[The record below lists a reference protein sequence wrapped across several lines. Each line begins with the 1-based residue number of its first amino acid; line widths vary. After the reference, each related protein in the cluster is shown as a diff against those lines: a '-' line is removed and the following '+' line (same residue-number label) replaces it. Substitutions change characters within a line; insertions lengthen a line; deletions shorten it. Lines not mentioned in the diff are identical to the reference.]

1 RRPPRIGFGLSF
13 VGAANELRADHPR
26 QPGTNSRPRLLL
38 ACVCASLVLGGFVF
52 QGTAAAQRN
61 NPLIRQGQELYDE
74 LRYEEALQVLS
85 AALVR
90 SGNSETERATTY
102 RLLAFTYLALGR
114 PEEAEGAYRSLL
126 ALEPGFEVPA
136 DLSPRF
142 REFFTQAAQRWEAD
156 GRPGVSTAPPAAVTI
171 AHTSPAQADPE
182 QEVPLSA
189 TLDDADGRVAR
200 VVVAYRQGTSDVFR
214 RLDCERQ
221 PDGSYTATIPGED
234 VAPPLV
240 EYYFEALDG
249 AGLPVAAR
257 GDVAAPLRIAVEGG
271 GSVVTKWWF
280 WTIIGVVAAGA
291 VVTTAVVLTRDD
303 PAPPPTQ
310 GTLIVN
316 IR

>member
-1 RRPPRIGFGLSF
+1 MRVL
-13 VGAANELRADHPR
+13 AAVAL
-26 QPGTNSRPRLLL
+26 
-38 ACVCASLVLGGFVF
+38 VCASLFLSSS
-52 QGTAAAQRN
+52 ALAQRN

-90 SGNSETERATTY
+90 AGNSEAERATTY

-126 ALEPGFEVPA
+126 ALQPDFEIPS

-142 REFFTQAAQRWEAD
+142 REFFTEATQRWESD
-156 GRPGVSTAPPAAVTI
+156 GRPGVSTAPPTPVNI
-171 AHTSPAQADPE
+171 VHTSPAQADPE
-182 QEVPLSA
+182 QSVPLTAS
-189 TLDDADGRVAR
+189 LEDADGRVAR
-200 VVVAYRQGTSDVFR
+200 LVVAYRQGTSDVFR
-214 RLDCERQ
+214 RLDCEPQ
-221 PDGSYTATIPGED
+221 PDGSYVATIPGAD

-249 AGLPVAAR
+249 AGLPIAAR

-271 GSVVTKWWF
+271 GSVVSKWWF

-303 PAPPPTQ
+303 GGPAPTPQ

>member
-1 RRPPRIGFGLSF
+1 MVR
-13 VGAANELRADHPR
+13 VLRAA
-26 QPGTNSRPRLLL
+26 LV
-38 ACVCASLVLGGFVF
+38 ALVLGSISLASGVS
-52 QGTAAAQRN
+52 AQRN

-90 SGNSETERATTY
+90 AGNTVAERATTY

-126 ALEPGFEVPA
+126 AIEPELQPPG

-142 REFFTQAAQRWEAD
+142 REFFSAATQRWEAD
-156 GRPGVSTAPPAAVTI
+156 GRPGVSTAPPAPVRI
-171 AHTSPAQADPE
+171 LHTSPAQADPE
-182 QEVPLSA
+182 QAVPLTA
-189 TLDDADGRVAR
+189 TLEDSEGRVDR

-221 PDGSYTATIPGED
+221 PDGSFTATIPGQD

-257 GDVAAPLRIAVEGG
+257 GDVLAPLRIAVEGG
-271 GSVVTKWWF
+271 GSVATKWWF

-303 PAPPPTQ
+303 GPTPQ

>member
-1 RRPPRIGFGLSF
+1 MSDGTLLRYRRDMRVLSA
-13 VGAANELRADHPR
+13 VALCC
-26 QPGTNSRPRLLL
+26 SL
-38 ACVCASLVLGGFVF
+38 ALSSSAL
-52 QGTAAAQRN
+52 AQRN

-90 SGNSETERATTY
+90 AGNTEAERGTTY

-126 ALEPGFEVPA
+126 ALVPEFA
-136 DLSPRF
+136 VPSDLSPRF

-156 GRPGVSTAPPAAVTI
+156 GRPGVSTAPPAPVSI
-171 AHTSPAQADPE
+171 VHSSPAQADPE
-182 QEVPLSA
+182 QAVPLAA

-200 VVVAYRQGTSDVFR
+200 LVVAYRQGTSDVFR

-221 PDGSYTATIPGED
+221 PDGVFTATIPGED

-240 EYYFEALDG
+240 EYYFEALDA
-249 AGLPVAAR
+249 AGLPIAAR

-271 GSVVTKWWF
+271 GSVVSKWWF
-280 WTIIGVVAAGA
+280 WTIVGVVAVGA
-291 VVTTAVVLTRDD
+291 AATTAVVLTRDD
-303 PAPPPTQ
+303 GAAPQ
-310 GTLIVN
+310 GTLIVTV
-316 IR
+316 R

>member
-1 RRPPRIGFGLSF
+1 MRVL
-13 VGAANELRADHPR
+13 AAVALVC
-26 QPGTNSRPRLLL
+26 TL
-38 ACVCASLVLGGFVF
+38 ASSLVPSSTL
-52 QGTAAAQRN
+52 AQRN

-90 SGNSETERATTY
+90 AGNTEAERATTY

-114 PEEAEGAYRSLL
+114 QEEADGAYRSLL
-126 ALEPGFEVPA
+126 ALQPDYQVPS

-142 REFFTQAAQRWEAD
+142 REFFTEATQRWEAD
-156 GRPGVSTAPPAAVTI
+156 GRPGVSTAPPAPVNI
-171 AHTSPAQADPE
+171 VHTSPAQADPE
-182 QEVPLSA
+182 QSVPLAAS
-189 TLDDADGRVAR
+189 LEDPDGRVAR
-200 VVVAYRQGTSDVFR
+200 LVVAYRQGTSDVFR
-214 RLDCERQ
+214 RLDCEAQ
-221 PDGSYTATIPGED
+221 PDGSYVATIPGTD

-240 EYYFEALDG
+240 EYYFEALDA
-249 AGLPVAAR
+249 AGLPIAAR

-271 GSVVTKWWF
+271 GSVVSKWWF

-303 PAPPPTQ
+303 GGPAPTPQ